1 MLKKLFLY
9 IAIIAGSVLFFS
21 IFVLVFMNGTAVTCT
36 RMENKTYTC
45 YAQTML
51 LGEFPTFIR
60 HIEQITGVDTFSDG
74 CSDGCSYR
82 TEFILTNGTTVPLTE
97 VYSDEGPVLKQTNEL
112 NSLLKSGRSS
122 FEYYRE
128 PTWWVAYLLGGL
140 FIMEFF
146 IVTISMGADMIRHA
160 LRTRDALPD

>member
-1 MLKKLFLY
+1 M
-9 IAIIAGSVLFFS
+9 AGSVLFFS

-36 RMENKTYTC
+36 RMENETYTC

-51 LGEFPTFIR
+51 LGKFPTFIR
-60 HIEQITGVDTFSDG
+60 HIEQITGVETFNDG

-82 TEFILTNGTTVPLTE
+82 TEFILTDGTTVPLTE

-112 NSLLKSGRSS
+112 NSLLKSGRSN

-128 PTWWVAYLLGGL
+128 PIWWVAYLLGGL
-140 FIMEFF
+140 FILEFF
-146 IVTISMGADMIRHA
+146 ILTFSMGISAV
-160 LRTRDALPD
+160 RDYFLNRDQLPS